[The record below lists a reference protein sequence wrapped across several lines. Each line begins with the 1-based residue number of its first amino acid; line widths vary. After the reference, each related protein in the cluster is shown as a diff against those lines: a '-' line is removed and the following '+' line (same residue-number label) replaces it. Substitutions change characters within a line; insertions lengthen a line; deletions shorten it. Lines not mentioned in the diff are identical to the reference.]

1 MNLWL
6 IFLCNLAILCQ
17 GVVSM
22 CDDEL
27 KIEENGE
34 TLTVSKAQPLTHN
47 KKLFRVPTNHG
58 D

>member
-34 TLTVSKAQPLTHN
+34 TLTVSKAIIISENYSFLSLETKN
-47 KKLFRVPTNHG
+47 L
-58 D
+58 